1 MNLSHLKFRN
11 LMSRSRAGN
20 ARDVKN
26 ISFHSRTAAALHAV
40 KGDGEGDEA
49 NTELLLN
56 GDVDGAQKWPDL
68 Q

>member
-1 MNLSHLKFRN
+1 
-11 LMSRSRAGN
+11 MSRSRAGN

-56 GDVDGAQKWPDL
+56 GDVGRRSPKMARLTD
-68 Q
+68 